1 MAIPKYNEL
10 YSLFLFAIQD
20 GAPHSSKDVKKTI
33 SQKLKLTTEELAE
46 RLPSQR
52 QPTFD
57 NRVNWAKTY
66 LKKAGL
72 IDSPRRGI
80 YIITKEGLN
89 LLASGVPITNDLLK
103 SRYPAFSAFISGVS
117 IAALLLLWMEHLL
130 QLCQTLHRKLWSALI
145 PSSTNS
151 LQMISF
157 PRSCSSLRHS
167 LNSWLSI

>member
-20 GAPHSSKDVKKTI
+20 GAPHSSKDVKQII
-33 SQKLKLTTEELAE
+33 SQKLQLTTEELAE

-89 LLASGVPITNDLLK
+89 LLASGVQITMIF
-103 SRYPAFSAFISGVS
+103 SRTGILPS
-117 IAALLLLWMEHLL
+117 LHL
-130 QLCQTLHRKLWSALI
+130 
-145 PSSTNS
+145 
-151 LQMISF
+151 
-157 PRSCSSLRHS
+157 
-167 LNSWLSI
+167 